1 MDHPATSLHHLF
13 RVCGTEVP
21 KLIVIVSEVTV
32 WFPSTD
38 GSEEGKEQ
46 RADKIKNGLYT
57 NICDFCGRIRGRISY
72 YQLKSRKRE
81 AGKKCKE
88 EI

>member
-1 MDHPATSLHHLF
+1 MSFVPTTLTTLSSSQESLDFFGGLLFGQDGLMDHPATSLHHLF

-46 RADKIKNGLYT
+46 RADKIKNGLY
-57 NICDFCGRIRGRISY
+57 N
-72 YQLKSRKRE
+72 
-81 AGKKCKE
+81 
-88 EI
+88 

>member
-1 MDHPATSLHHLF
+1 MSFVPTMLTTLSSSKESLDIFGGLLFGQDHLLDHPATWLCHLF
-13 RVCGTEVP
+13 SICGIEGP

-46 RADKIKNGLYT
+46 GAGKVKNGLS
-57 NICDFCGRIRGRISY
+57 N
-72 YQLKSRKRE
+72 
-81 AGKKCKE
+81 
-88 EI
+88 

>member
-1 MDHPATSLHHLF
+1 MSFVPTTLTTLSSSQESLDFFGGLLFGQDGLMDHPATSLHHLF

-46 RADKIKNGLYT
+46 GADKIKNGLY
-57 NICDFCGRIRGRISY
+57 N
-72 YQLKSRKRE
+72 
-81 AGKKCKE
+81 
-88 EI
+88 

>member
-1 MDHPATSLHHLF
+1 MDHPATSLCHLF

-21 KLIVIVSEVTV
+21 KLIVIVLEVTV

-46 RADKIKNGLYT
+46 GADKMKNGLY
-57 NICDFCGRIRGRISY
+57 N
-72 YQLKSRKRE
+72 
-81 AGKKCKE
+81 
-88 EI
+88 